1 MASFVNYSNGTPSG
15 SVLLTS
21 YEKEMPA
28 EKPVHVLTAA
38 EKDAQD
44 QERFRQLQSALYQ
57 NRNYDSGSRIC
68 TELASQIEAML
79 ASGFVP
85 AAPKVPEKKSVVA
98 PPPIKRFEPP
108 TLREEFNI
116 PDKVSCPVCG
126 ELIPGGNLAS
136 HTRDLDNEVC
146 ILDSER
152 VRKSGRFPSW
162 RLAEL
167 IELAAT
173 TKAARAK
180 EKQV

>member
-85 AAPKVPEKKSVVA
+85 VAPKVPEKPRAVA
-98 PPPIKRFEPP
+98 QVPAKTWAPA
-108 TLREEFNI
+108 TLREELGI
-116 PDKVSCPVCG
+116 PDKTPCEICG
-126 ELIPGGNLAS
+126 ELVLPSAS
-136 HTRDLDNEVC
+136 HP
-146 ILDSER
+146 LDSGDICIR
-152 VRKSGRFPSW
+152 DAAAVKRSGRFSAD

-167 IELAAT
+167 VELAAT
-173 TKAARAK
+173 TKANRL
-180 EKQV
+180 KQ